1 MCCFSLQC
9 CESAQLTKCDGTFWD
24 TFKREV
30 ISRYKIQN
38 QVGFC
43 TDIGSFLMSY
53 VRAGNKINS
62 IPYSVWTVVLCFTQT
77 YQLRFPLIQQ
87 SKNMTEKITCILFFF
102 FFLMKLYTSVLECI
116 YIYALQVFISVPN
129 CLALLLSA
137 IQPCLCS
144 QDLPWLSSL
153 RMTPHQNRTLPC
165 YWSCYILWLSH

>member
-1 MCCFSLQC
+1 MSEGRELHCFGAQFKKKKKKKRWLTKGFSYNMGDMKFAKERSCPEGTCSLCGCCFSLQRC
-9 CESAQLTKCDGTFWD
+9 KSAQFTKCDRTFWD

-30 ISRYKIQN
+30 ILRYKIQN

-87 SKNMTEKITCILFFF
+87 SKNVKENFTCILGFFF
-102 FFLMKLYTSVLECI
+102 
-116 YIYALQVFISVPN
+116 
-129 CLALLLSA
+129 
-137 IQPCLCS
+137 
-144 QDLPWLSSL
+144 
-153 RMTPHQNRTLPC
+153 
-165 YWSCYILWLSH
+165 